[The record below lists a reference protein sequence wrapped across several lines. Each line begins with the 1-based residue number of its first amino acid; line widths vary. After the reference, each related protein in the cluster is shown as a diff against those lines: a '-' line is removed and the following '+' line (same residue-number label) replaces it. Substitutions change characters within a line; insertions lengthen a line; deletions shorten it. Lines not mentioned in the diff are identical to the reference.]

1 MKRQK
6 YISLLLLP
14 ACMLV
19 LLASCKATG
28 PGNDI
33 PPPEESAQTD
43 LSTPEAPEEKNETI
57 SPSLLPAGSV
67 DWNDI
72 PDSWVGTGGPEQTVW
87 LSAPVYSG
95 ISTLSTDYN
104 WDNYVENGR
113 SYNITTDVL
122 AGLRDSGL
130 QEQFNTWFGS
140 QTDRLKTMEDPLE
153 KYLTPEVLDCDILD
167 INTSISPSHTMA
179 GNLISLSVVRYDML
193 HAYDTDAQMLLESR
207 GITNGA
213 YAVFDLSTGRQLTIS
228 DLFVDGTDLDAL
240 LNPMIAAALAAT
252 EGETDWATFR
262 SYGGL
267 IRPFRGMPRD
277 YPYFSVSNDFL
288 TIYFPGDNP
297 YLAESYSLT
306 LPLDRLQPYLA
317 QPIAFST
324 AFIEDTVETFTEFR
338 HTPSVEIT
346 AENQELLHLF
356 GNPDMGVRS
365 YRLLDTLGLPGT
377 DAINTQLNE
386 IFGTFGSAPLPDFIA
401 DSQNIP
407 ESYAYASS
415 VLMPNRAFVQMQIS
429 AYVGTPGQ
437 SADYR
442 TFARMF
448 DPYTGEAVPLSA
460 ILNDEECALGELAYQ
475 GLIIEDADTHY
486 GWYCYGPNEIYVCGS
501 NDLSPT
507 YTLPSEYFNLDYFSE
522 N

>member
-6 YISLLLLP
+6 YISLLLLSGIL
-14 ACMLV
+14 LV
-19 LLASCKATG
+19 LLASCKASG

-33 PPPEESAQTD
+33 PPPDASAQTNPAVPD
-43 LSTPEAPEEKNETI
+43 APEEKTAPV
-57 SPSLLPAGSV
+57 SPSLLPVGSV

-72 PDSWVGTGGPEQTVW
+72 PDIWVGTGGTEQTVW
-87 LSAPVYSG
+87 LRTPVYSG
-95 ISTLSTDYN
+95 VSSLSADYK
-104 WDNYVENGR
+104 WDNYVQNGR
-113 SYNITTDVL
+113 SYNITTDAL
-122 AGLRDSGL
+122 AGLRDNGL
-130 QEQFNTWFGS
+130 LAQFNTWFGS

-153 KYLTPEVLDCDILD
+153 KYLTPAVLDCDILD
-167 INTSISPSHTMA
+167 INTSISPSHTIA
-179 GNLISLSVVRYDML
+179 GNLLSLSVVRYDML
-193 HAYDTDAQMLLESR
+193 HAYDEDAQMLLESR
-207 GITNGA
+207 SITNGA

-240 LNPMIAAALAAT
+240 LNPMIAAGLAAT

-267 IRPFRGMPRD
+267 IRPFRGLPRD
-277 YPYFSVSNDFL
+277 YPHFSVSIDFL

-297 YLAESYSLT
+297 YLTESYSLA

-346 AENQELLHLF
+346 AENQELLYLF
-356 GNPDMGVRS
+356 GDPDMGVRP

-377 DAINTQLNE
+377 DAINAQLNE
-386 IFGTFGSAPLPDFIA
+386 IFTAFNSAPLPDFIA

-415 VLMPNRAFVQMQIS
+415 VLMPNRAFVQLQIS

-437 SADYR
+437 STDYR

-448 DPYTGEAVPLSA
+448 DPHTGEAVPLSA
-460 ILNDEECALGELAYQ
+460 ILNDGECALDELACQ
-475 GLIIEDADTHY
+475 GLVIEDTDAHY
-486 GWYCYGPNEIYVCGS
+486 GWYCYGPHEIYVCGS